1 MVGVMDI
8 FEEITL
14 VKKSGIRAMLA
25 TVIESI
31 GSAPGK
37 PGARMIVKADGS
49 TAGTI
54 GGGAV
59 EKKITEVALE
69 GIEGG
74 ETKVIHYKLED
85 LGMACGGGMS
95 IFLEPLL
102 SAPDL
107 IIFGAGHIGSALS
120 RIGSLLGFAT
130 TVVDSRD
137 EFANRERLPWAD
149 RVVAQDYQKALQQL
163 SFTDTTYL
171 VILTHRHAND
181 FEILE
186 YCIEMPFYYL
196 GMIGSRKK
204 VATAF
209 QQLREKGISE
219 ESIKRVHAPIG
230 ISIGAETPEEIAVS
244 IAAQLVAVK
253 SDTEITA

>member
-1 MVGVMDI
+1 
-8 FEEITL
+8 
-14 VKKSGIRAMLA
+14 
-25 TVIESI
+25 
-31 GSAPGK
+31 
-37 PGARMIVKADGS
+37 GARMIVKADGS

-59 EKKITEVALE
+59 EKKITELALE

-95 IFLEPLL
+95 IFLEPLIA
-102 SAPDL
+102 APDL

-137 EFANRERLPWAD
+137 EFANRERVPWAD
-149 RVVAQDYQKALQQL
+149 KIVAQDYQKALQQL
-163 SFTDTTYL
+163 SFTDTSYL

-186 YCIEMPFYYL
+186 YCIKKPFYYL

>member
-1 MVGVMDI
+1 MDI

-14 VKKSGIRAMLA
+14 VKKSGMRAMLA
-25 TVIESI
+25 TVVESM

-37 PGARMIVKADGS
+37 PGARMIVKADG
-49 TAGTI
+49 TTVGTI

-59 EKKITEVALE
+59 EKKITEEALE
-69 GIEGG
+69 CIQGG
-74 ETKVIHYKLED
+74 EGKVIHYKLED

-95 IFLEPLL
+95 IFVEPLI
-102 SAPDL
+102 SPPDL
-107 IIFGAGHIGSALS
+107 IIFGAGHIGLALS
-120 RIGSLLGFAT
+120 RIGSLLGFTT

-149 RVVAQDYQKALQQL
+149 RVVAEDYQEALHQL
-163 SFTDTTYL
+163 SFTDTSYL

-186 YCIEMPFYYL
+186 YCIEKPFFYL

-219 ESIKRVHAPIG
+219 ESINRVKAPIG
-230 ISIGAETPEEIAVS
+230 VSIGAETPEEIAVA
-244 IAAQLVAVK
+244 IAAQLIAVR
-253 SDTEITA
+253 SGAAVTG

>member
-1 MVGVMDI
+1 VDI

-14 VKKSGIRAMLA
+14 VKKTGIRAMLA

-37 PGARMIVKADGS
+37 PGTRMIIKADGE
-49 TAGTI
+49 TVGTI

-59 EKKITEVALE
+59 EKIITEAALE
-69 GIEGG
+69 SIQGT

-95 IFLEPLL
+95 IFLEPLI

-120 RIGSLLGFAT
+120 RIGSLLGFTT

-137 EFANRERLPWAD
+137 EFANRERLSWAN
-149 RVVAQDYQKALQQL
+149 RVIAEDYQQALKQL
-163 SFTDTTYL
+163 SFKDTSYL

-186 YCIEMPFYYL
+186 YCIKKPFYYL

-209 QQLREKGISE
+209 QRLREKGMSE

-230 ISIGAETPEEIAVS
+230 ISIGAETPEEIAVA
-244 IAAQLVAVK
+244 IAAQLIAVR
-253 SDTEITA
+253 SGTEITE

>member
-1 MVGVMDI
+1 VIIVDI

-14 VKKSGIRAMLA
+14 VRKSGKRAMLA
-25 TVIESI
+25 TVIESM

-37 PGARMIVKADGS
+37 PGARMIVKEDGS
-49 TAGTI
+49 TVGTI

-59 EKKITEVALE
+59 ERKITEVALE
-69 GIEGG
+69 CIQEG
-74 ETKVIHYKLED
+74 ETKVIQYKLED
-85 LGMACGGGMS
+85 LGMACGGGMG
-95 IFLEPLL
+95 IFLEPLI

-120 RIGSLLGFAT
+120 RIGSMVGFTT
-130 TVVDSRD
+130 TVVDSRE
-137 EFANRERLPWAD
+137 EFANRERMPWAD
-149 RVVAQDYQKALQQL
+149 RVLAEDYPKALQQL
-163 SFTDTTYL
+163 SFTDSSYL

-186 YCIEMPFYYL
+186 YCITRPFCYL

-209 QQLREKGISE
+209 QQLREKGIGE

-230 ISIGAETPEEIAVS
+230 ISIGAETPEEIAVA
-244 IAAQLVAVK
+244 IAAQLIALR
-253 SDTEITA
+253 SGTEIPE

>member
-1 MVGVMDI
+1 MDI
-8 FEEITL
+8 FEEIAL
-14 VKKSGIRAMLA
+14 VKKSGIKAMLA

-37 PGARMIVKADGS
+37 PGARMIVKEDGS

-69 GIEGG
+69 CIEGA
-74 ETKVIHYKLED
+74 ETKVIKYKLED

-120 RIGSLLGFAT
+120 RVGSLLGFAT
-130 TVVDSRD
+130 TVVDSRE

-149 RVVAQDYQKALQQL
+149 RILAQDYQNALQQL
-163 SFTDTTYL
+163 SFTDNSYL

-186 YCIEMPFYYL
+186 YCIEKPFNYL

-209 QQLREKGISE
+209 QQLRDKGISE
-219 ESIKRVHAPIG
+219 ESIKRVHSPIG
-230 ISIGAETPEEIAVS
+230 ISIGAETPEEIAVA
-244 IAAQLVAVK
+244 IAAQLIAVR
-253 SDTEITA
+253 SGTEKIG

>member
-1 MVGVMDI
+1 MDI
-8 FEEITL
+8 FEEIAV
-14 VKKSGIRAMLA
+14 VKKAGGRAVLA
-25 TVIESI
+25 TVIESM

-37 PGARMIVKADGS
+37 PGARMIVKADGL
-49 TAGTI
+49 TVGTI

-59 EKKITEVALE
+59 EKKITEEALE
-69 GIEGG
+69 LAKGR
-74 ETKVIHYKLED
+74 ETKLINYKLED

-95 IFLEPLL
+95 IFLEPLA

-120 RIGSLLGFAT
+120 KVGSLLGFTT
-130 TVVDSRD
+130 TVVDSRQ

-149 RVVAQDYQKALQQL
+149 SVIAEDYQNALEQL
-163 SFTDTTYL
+163 SFTDTSYV

-186 YCIEMPFYYL
+186 HCIKQQCFYL

-209 QQLREKGISE
+209 QQLREKGIDE
-219 ESIKRVHAPIG
+219 ESIKRIHAPIG
-230 ISIGAETPEEIAVS
+230 ITIGAETPEEIAVA
-244 IAAQLVAVK
+244 IAAQLVAVR
-253 SDTEITA
+253 SGTETPQ

>member
-1 MVGVMDI
+1 MDI
-8 FEEITL
+8 FEEITVL
-14 VKKSGIRAMLA
+14 KKSGVRAMLT
-25 TVIESI
+25 TVIESM

-49 TAGTI
+49 TVGTI

-59 EKKITEVALE
+59 EKKITEEALKC
-69 GIEGG
+69 IEGG
-74 ETKVIHYKLED
+74 ETKVIQYKLED

-95 IFLEPLL
+95 IFLEPLI

-107 IIFGAGHIGSALS
+107 IVFGAGHIGSALS
-120 RIGSLLGFAT
+120 KIGSLLGFTT
-130 TVVDSRD
+130 TVVDSRQ
-137 EFANRERLPWAD
+137 EFANRDRLPWVD
-149 RVVAQDYQKALQQL
+149 RVVAEEYQKALQHL
-163 SFTDTTYL
+163 SFTDNSYL

-186 YCIEMPFYYL
+186 FCIKKPVNYL

-219 ESIKRVHAPIG
+219 ESIKRVYAPIG
-230 ISIGAETPEEIAVS
+230 ISIGAQTPEEIAVA
-244 IAAQLVAVK
+244 IAAQLIAVR
-253 SDTEITA
+253 SGTVIPE

>member
-1 MVGVMDI
+1 MDI

-14 VKKSGIRAMLA
+14 VKKSGIRAVLS
-25 TVIESI
+25 TVIESM

-49 TAGTI
+49 TVGTI

-59 EKKITEVALE
+59 EKKITEEALGTIQRE
-69 GIEGG
+69 

-95 IFLEPLL
+95 IFLEPLI

-120 RIGSLLGFAT
+120 RIGSLLGFTT
-130 TVVDSRD
+130 TVVDSRE
-137 EFANRERLPWAD
+137 EFANSERLPWAD
-149 RVVAQDYQKALQQL
+149 RVVAGGYQKALEQL
-163 SFTDTTYL
+163 SFTDSSYL

-186 YCIEMPFYYL
+186 YCVKKPFYYL

-209 QQLREKGISE
+209 EKLREKGIGE
-219 ESIKRVHAPIG
+219 ESINRIHAPIG
-230 ISIGAETPEEIAVS
+230 IAIGAETPEEIAVA
-244 IAAQLVAVK
+244 IAAQLITVR
-253 SDTEITA
+253 SGTEKTE

>member
-1 MVGVMDI
+1 MDI

-14 VKKSGIRAMLA
+14 VKKSGTRAMLA

-49 TAGTI
+49 TVGTI

-69 GIEGG
+69 GIQGA
-74 ETKVIHYKLED
+74 ETKVIHYKLEE

-137 EFANRERLPWAD
+137 EFANRERLPRAD
-149 RVVAQDYQKALQQL
+149 RVIAQDYKKALPQL
-163 SFTDTTYL
+163 SFTDTSYL

-186 YCIEMPFYYL
+186 YCIKKPFYYL

-209 QQLREKGISE
+209 QQLREKGMSE

-253 SDTEITA
+253 SDTEVTA

>member
-1 MVGVMDI
+1 VIIMDI

-14 VKKSGIRAMLA
+14 VKKSGTRAMLA

-49 TAGTI
+49 TVGTI

-69 GIEGG
+69 GMQGG

-149 RVVAQDYQKALQQL
+149 RVLAQDYKKALPQL
-163 SFTDTTYL
+163 SFTDTSYL

-186 YCIEMPFYYL
+186 YCIKKPFYYL

-209 QQLREKGISE
+209 QQLREKGSSE

-230 ISIGAETPEEIAVS
+230 ISIGAETPEEIAVA

>member
-1 MVGVMDI
+1 MVIIMDI
-8 FEEITL
+8 FEEITM
-14 VKKSGIRAMLA
+14 VKKSGMRAMLA
-25 TVIESI
+25 TVVESM

-37 PGARMIVKADGS
+37 PGARMIIKADGA
-49 TAGTI
+49 TVGTI

-59 EKKITEVALE
+59 EKKITEEALE
-69 GIEGG
+69 CIQ
-74 ETKVIHYKLED
+74 ETEAKVIHYELED

-95 IFLEPLL
+95 IFLEPLI

-120 RIGSLLGFAT
+120 RIGSMVGFTT

-137 EFANRERLPWAD
+137 EFANRERLPWTD
-149 RVVAQDYQKALQQL
+149 NLVAEDYPKAIQEL
-163 SFTDTTYL
+163 SFTETSYL

-186 YCIEMPFYYL
+186 YCIEKPFYYL

-209 QQLREKGISE
+209 QQLRAKGIGE

-230 ISIGAETPEEIAVS
+230 ISIGAETPEEIAVA
-244 IAAQLVAVK
+244 IAAQLIAVRSGVEMTK
-253 SDTEITA
+253 

>member
-1 MVGVMDI
+1 MDI
-8 FEEITL
+8 FEEIAV
-14 VKKSGIRAMLA
+14 VKKGGGSAVLA
-25 TVIESI
+25 TVIESM

-49 TAGTI
+49 TVGTI

-59 EKKITEVALE
+59 EKKITEEALE
-69 GIEGG
+69 LVNGR

-85 LGMACGGGMS
+85 LGMACGGGMT
-95 IFLEPLL
+95 IFLEPLA

-120 RIGSLLGFAT
+120 KVGSLLGFTT
-130 TVVDSRD
+130 TVVDSRQ
-137 EFANRERLPWAD
+137 EFANRDRLPWAD
-149 RVVAQDYQKALQQL
+149 SVIAEDYQKALEQL
-163 SFTDTTYL
+163 TFTDTSYV

-186 YCIEMPFYYL
+186 HCIKQHCFYL

-209 QQLREKGISE
+209 QQLREKGVE
-219 ESIKRVHAPIG
+219 EERINTIHAPIG
-230 ISIGAETPEEIAVS
+230 ITIGAETPEEIAVA
-244 IAAQLVAVK
+244 IAAQLIAVR
-253 SDTEITA
+253 SGTESIQ